1 MRLENWTGQAGGIFG
16 EDIRVGDSIP
26 DASRLAVERPRARR
40 AGRQIV
46 AGEAMNLFR
55 LHAISGRRDLAGRG
69 NQKGQRDSAE
79 WRSLNGWRSLAVTLS
94 LLLNLAAA
102 NGCAVWD
109 WARPA
114 ADPDAAPPVASRQ
127 APAEGGGPSD
137 RSLAEDGSN
146 ASDTDPRRAVHG
158 DEAAPDLVT
167 RFRPRSPRRREDFLL
182 DERSRQIERNLG
194 L

>member
-1 MRLENWTGQAGGIFG
+1 
-16 EDIRVGDSIP
+16 
-26 DASRLAVERPRARR
+26 
-40 AGRQIV
+40 
-46 AGEAMNLFR
+46 MNLFR
-55 LHAISGRRDLAGRG
+55 LHALSGRRNLTGRVNQTGRRDLAGW
-69 NQKGQRDSAE
+69 RDVLVTILF
-79 WRSLNGWRSLAVTLS
+79 SLSLAS
-94 LLLNLAAA
+94 A

-114 ADPDAAPPVASRQ
+114 ADPEAAPPVASRQ
-127 APAEGGGPSD
+127 APAENGEASD

-146 ASDTDPRRAVHG
+146 SADTDPRRVIHG

-167 RFRPRSPRRREDFLL
+167 RFRPRATRRREDLLL